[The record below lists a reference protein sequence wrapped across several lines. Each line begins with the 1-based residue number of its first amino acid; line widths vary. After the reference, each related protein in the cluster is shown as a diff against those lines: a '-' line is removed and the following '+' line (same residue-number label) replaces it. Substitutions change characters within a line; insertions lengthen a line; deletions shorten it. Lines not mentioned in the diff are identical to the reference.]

1 MGADVRCYLIR
12 RTRVLRQLIADS
24 LYVVDERLVAE
35 AILLRSE
42 AHATL
47 VGVQFRNDRNASPV
61 RSFRLETEAR
71 SFRLG
76 GRPRSR
82 QAYH

>member
-1 MGADVRCYLIR
+1 MR

-24 LYVVDERLVAE
+24 LYVVDAGLVAD
-35 AILLRSE
+35 AILLRAQAKANLPGLS
-42 AHATL
+42 
-47 VGVQFRNDRNASPV
+47 FPNDRNASSV
-61 RSFRLETEAR
+61 RSFRLEHEAR

-82 QAYH
+82 QLHH

>member
-1 MGADVRCYLIR
+1 
-12 RTRVLRQLIADS
+12 VLRQLLEDS
-24 LYVVDERLVAE
+24 MYVIDEQLVAE

-42 AHATL
+42 ARAAVPGL
-47 VGVQFRNDRNASPV
+47 NFGNERNAPAV
-61 RSFRLETEAR
+61 RSFRLEHEAR

-82 QAYH
+82 HLHH